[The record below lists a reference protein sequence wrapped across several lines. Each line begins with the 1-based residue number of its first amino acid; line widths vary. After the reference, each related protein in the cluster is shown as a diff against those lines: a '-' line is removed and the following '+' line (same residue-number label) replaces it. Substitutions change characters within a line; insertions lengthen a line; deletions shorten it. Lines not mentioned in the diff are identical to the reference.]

1 MLPELSIF
9 SDAVTLISNTGI
21 QFLDFGFRVENKEPA
36 GQFKQFAHQHI
47 AVLAEDDQGTFYSEN
62 TDGQAS
68 KRTSADACYSISLK
82 ESLELLDK
90 QWLPLPFLR
99 SASSGRY
106 SEGPSNWVRIRVVAL
121 PEPDVDGNTHRV
133 TLAFDTSLMPVNDQ
147 SKYLAPSPDDVSS
160 GACFKVALNLN
171 DTKWFF
177 DMEWV
182 SDWLKEIFVEAH
194 NTLDQEEIDE
204 RLGLREHVAHY
215 LNLLRLVAPST
226 PLPNRNP
233 PKIKLPEVRLVS
245 HTGHTKS
252 VIPVDLVLDVGNSRT
267 CGILVEDM
275 GQAGSGLRHNYLLQI
290 RDLSHPE
297 RIYTDPF
304 ESRIE
309 FAQASFG
316 KEQQGL
322 KSGRSHGFLWP
333 TLARVGDEANHLASL
348 REGTEGSTGIS
359 SPKRYLWDENDY
371 EHGWRFNASL
381 NKNHKEPHATAAPFS
396 NLIDER
402 GVALYTLD
410 EDDRFPVFI
419 PRYSRSSLMTFML
432 AEVICQALCQINS
445 AAQRIKQGHSDQPRR
460 LNSITLTVPPGMP
473 LVERS
478 LFNERLQQ
486 AIALVWKSLGWHLG
500 EEDPFDDEVRENKE
514 NVPANEKTVKI
525 PLPETRVEWDEA
537 SCGQLVYLY
546 TEISENFSRHPEEFF
561 ASLARP
567 EKEKNDTITLATIDI
582 GGGTTDL
589 VITQYALDGEGSNV
603 HIVPTQLFRDG
614 FKIAGDDILLDV
626 IQEYVLPSFSKA
638 LVKAGVSEPDALMSR
653 LCGSETLSASDQ
665 VLRQQLNLQV
675 FTPLGLA
682 ILGKYENYDPLG
694 AHDELS
700 GAYTYQELLGI
711 REISPAITEFVN
723 NAVRRAHGQPID
735 LSAIELSLN
744 FKRLHNDF
752 LSSHINI
759 TRSLSALCEVVFQY
773 KCDKLLLTGRPSR
786 LPGIQAFI
794 RQQLP
799 VAPGRILPM
808 HQYRTGGW
816 YPFHKNERV
825 DDPKSTASV
834 GALLC
839 LLSQKH
845 SLQNFY
851 FRVKDLK
858 PYSIIRHF
866 GVIDTQNCIT
876 DDDVLFTNIQVEQ
889 DDRGNEKIVL
899 PTIDQDDSDVPPLR
913 MRGDVR
919 LGFRQL
925 DAARWSASPLYTLSF
940 AGSGASKYQDAVVTD
955 TSEHPYPVVKV
966 YFKVEEPRGRTHGNS
981 IISDKILIDRVE
993 SNTDKTFS
1001 ARHDLKLELNT
1012 MLEANANE
1020 TNYWLDSGSVK
1031 R

>member
-1 MLPELSIF
+1 MLPELSNF
-9 SDAVTLISNTGI
+9 NDSVTLVSNTGI
-21 QFLDFGFRVENKEPA
+21 QFLDFGFKVDIKEPP
-36 GQFKQFAHQHI
+36 GQFVQFAHQHI
-47 AVLAEDDQGTFYSEN
+47 TLLAEDDLGTFYSEG
-62 TDGQAS
+62 TD
-68 KRTSADACYSISLK
+68 TSSSNRIRAEAAYDIGLK
-82 ESLELLDK
+82 KSLELLNK
-90 QWLPLPFLR
+90 HWLPLPFLR

-106 SEGPSNWVRIRVVAL
+106 TEGPSNWVRIRFVELAV
-121 PEPDVDGNTHRV
+121 PDIDGNTHRI
-133 TLAFDTSLMPVNDQ
+133 TLAFDTSLMAVNEQ
-147 SKYLAPSPDDVSS
+147 AKYLAPSPDDVSA
-160 GACFKVALNLN
+160 GAYFKIGLHLNE
-171 DTKWFF
+171 TKWFF
-177 DMEWV
+177 DQEWI
-182 SDWLKEIFVEAH
+182 SDWLKEIFIDAH
-194 NTLDQEEIDE
+194 KSLGQDEIDE
-204 RLGLREHVAHY
+204 RLKEREHIAHY
-215 LNLLRLVAPST
+215 LNLLRLVAPFT
-226 PLPNRNP
+226 QLPNRHQ
-233 PKIKLPEVRLVS
+233 PKVKLPEVRLVS

-267 CGILVEDM
+267 CGILVEDL
-275 GQAGSGLRHNYLLQI
+275 GQAGSGLKHNYLLQI

-297 RIYTDPF
+297 RIYVDPF
-304 ESRIE
+304 ESRVE

-333 TLARVGDEANHLASL
+333 TIARVGDEANHLASL
-348 REGTEGSTGIS
+348 RQGTEGSTGIS
-359 SPKRYLWDENDY
+359 SPKRYLWDENNY
-371 EHGWRFNASL
+371 GHGWRFNCALS
-381 NKNHKEPHATAAPFS
+381 KNNKEPHATAAPFA
-396 NLIDER
+396 NLIDES

-410 EDDRFPVFI
+410 EDDRLPVFV

-486 AIALVWKSLGWHLG
+486 AIALVWKSLGWHQG
-500 EEDPFDDEVRENKE
+500 EESPFDLEEQS
-514 NVPANEKTVKI
+514 PAPII
-525 PLPETRVEWDEA
+525 PLPITRVEWDEA

-567 EKEKNDTITLATIDI
+567 DKVERDAITLATIDI

-589 VITQYALDGEGSNV
+589 VITKYTLDGEGSNV

-614 FKIAGDDILLDV
+614 FKIAGDDILLDI
-626 IQEYVLPSFSKA
+626 IQDHVLPSFAAALSKA
-638 LVKAGVSEPDALMSR
+638 GLAEPDALMSR

-682 ILGKYENYDPLG
+682 ILGKYELYKPAS

-700 GAYTYQELLGI
+700 RSYTYQELLGH
-711 REISPAITEFVN
+711 REISQAVTEFVN
-723 NAVRRAHGQPID
+723 NFVRRERGEPLD
-735 LSAIELSLN
+735 LGAITFPLS
-744 FKRLHNDF
+744 FKRIHQDF
-752 LSSHINI
+752 LSSNINI
-759 TRSLSALCEVVFQY
+759 TRSLSALCEVVFKY
-773 KCDKLLLTGRPSR
+773 NCDKLLLTGRPSR

-799 VAPGRILPM
+799 LAPGRILPM
-808 HQYRTGGW
+808 HHYRTGGW

-839 LLSQKH
+839 LLSENH

-851 FRVKDLK
+851 FRVKSLK

-876 DDDVLFTNIQVEQ
+876 NDDVLFSDIQVQQ
-889 DDRGNEKIVL
+889 DERGNEQIVL
-899 PTIDQDDSDVPPLR
+899 PMADESQAEVTPLR

-925 DAARWSASPLYTLSF
+925 DTPRWGASPLYTLSF
-940 AGSGASKYQDAVVTD
+940 QGSGAKKYQNAVVED
-955 TSEHPYPVVKV
+955 QSYGSLPVVLV
-966 YFKVEEPRGRTHGNS
+966 YFKVEEPRGRTNRNS
-981 IISDKILIDRVE
+981 IISDKILIDRVD
-993 SNTDKTFS
+993 SNTNTSFN
-1001 ARHDLKLELNT
+1001 ARNDLKLELNT